1 MNNAWHGLMEICI
14 AGEGVGQRDI
24 LSQCSFSLFR
34 TVGSDPVTNSLLSTE
49 ILWWAA
55 HWKRPEKLL
64 QKPNSGRHAVHLLLS
79 SQCNSPGEKHL
90 MSCQP
95 LASGSRMLFLF
106 EWHFKVAVVQRNVDS
121 LDHPKCNTDLASA
134 ISPITA
140 QQGCSIELQPQ
151 QTAQLVEIPPH
162 WCGFHWLK

>member
-79 SQCNSPGEKHL
+79 SQCNSPGEKQCPANL
-90 MSCQP
+90 WLQE
-95 LASGSRMLFLF
+95 A
-106 EWHFKVAVVQRNVDS
+106 
-121 LDHPKCNTDLASA
+121 
-134 ISPITA
+134 
-140 QQGCSIELQPQ
+140 GCSFCLNGTSRLLWYKEMLTAWTTQSVT
-151 QTAQLVEIPPH
+151 QTLPVQYPPS
-162 WCGFHWLK
+162 LPNRVAL